1 MNKKSYSVK
10 KLADV
15 AKAISEGNFYK
26 EANLKLKGELKRLAK
41 YIEETRKK
49 LQYIDSPIKSTT
61 KSFPEASMQLSDIT
75 RQTEEATHKV
85 ISLTEKILDD
95 QNRLTEILKNLKKF
109 VSNNIKK
116 ENREIK
122 SIINDIQN
130 INISN
135 KEDLIDLLTALSFQD
150 LTGQK
155 IKKIISLVQDVE
167 TKILVLLV
175 SFGLVDKKKR
185 EEMVTEL
192 KDPSKSIDLK
202 QDLVDDILAEFFE

>member
-15 AKAISEGNFYK
+15 AKAISEGDFYK
-26 EANLKLKGELKRLAK
+26 ETNLKLKGELKRLAK

-75 RQTEEATHKV
+75 RQTEEATHKI

-185 EEMVTEL
+185 GEMVTEL
-192 KDPSKSIDLK
+192 KDPSKPIDLK

>member
-15 AKAISEGNFYK
+15 AKAISEGDFYK

-95 QNRLTEILKNLKKF
+95 QSRLTEILKNLKKF

-116 ENREIK
+116 ENKEIK
-122 SIINDIQN
+122 SIINNIQN

-135 KEDLIDLLTALSFQD
+135 KKDLIDLLTALSFQD

-185 EEMVTEL
+185 EEMVSEL